1 MNGSYWE
8 TAESVVRT
16 GWALAESKFRHHY
29 GRQIPI
35 RIYVAGTPGSSGLTR
50 LIAAGLRAG
59 GVRTLAQTSSSSGN
73 VILPDGTEQTSVRT
87 DRSSLVQLQRTAVQA
102 NAEAIVVQGRHDNPF
117 AMCCEQ
123 HHLDATHG
131 VYLAAAVEEDES
143 NRRLTLQA
151 FAKRCSP
158 SATLFVSDQN
168 VTSAPVLNAGRRH
181 GNVVSIMDDDIAAV
195 TWDELD
201 GFSYV
206 ETPDTVATAL
216 RVCQRLGVDRQTAL
230 GGMWSASPDPGVMTV
245 FHRREKN
252 GQVSLINCFASNGLE
267 STPSLWR
274 TVTNRFRHCEK
285 RIAVVNCQSNQWVHM
300 QQLVQWSVG
309 WQSADQFLVTG
320 AHADSFRQF
329 ATNSGLQ
336 DWRIRCLENS
346 NLSAVLQSIDRVAD
360 NKTLVVGVGSFSGLG
375 LQLVRYFR
383 QLETT
388 ASNIAYVPKRRTGAV
403 SSAA

>member
-16 GWALAESKFRHHY
+16 GWALAESKFRHRY

-35 RIYVAGTPGSSGLTR
+35 RIYIAGTPGSSGLTR
-50 LIAAGLRAG
+50 LVAAGLRAG
-59 GVRTLAQTSSSSGN
+59 GVRTLAQTSNSSGN
-73 VILPDGTEQTSVRT
+73 VLLPDGSEQTSVRT
-87 DRSSLVQLQRTAVQA
+87 DRSSLVHLQRAAVQA
-102 NAEAIVVQGRHDNPF
+102 NAEAIVVQGHQDNPF
-117 AMCCEQ
+117 VSCCEQ

-131 VYLAAAVEEDES
+131 VYLAATGEEDES
-143 NRRLTLQA
+143 NRCLTLQA
-151 FAKRCSP
+151 FAKRFAP

-168 VTSAPVLNAGRRH
+168 NPSAPVLNAGRRH
-181 GNVVSIMDDDIAAV
+181 ANVVSIMDDDIAAV

-201 GFSYV
+201 GFPYV

-252 GQVSLINCFASNGLE
+252 GQISLINCFASNGLE

-285 RIAVVNCQSNQWVHM
+285 RIAVVNCQSNQPGHM

-329 ATNSGLQ
+329 AMNSGLQ
-336 DWRIRCLENS
+336 DRRIRCLENS

-388 ASNIAYVPKRRTGAV
+388 SSNIAYVPKRRTGV
-403 SSAA
+403 ISKAA